1 MYIYGILVLVFL
13 VPTYFS
19 VYPNEFELI
28 IVFLLQ
34 EHVGNM
40 ARNLKALI
48 TKHSFKDRYKTA
60 QSYLQKLKFLV
71 EDVSFGLT

>member
-1 MYIYGILVLVFL
+1 MYIYGILVLVFV

-71 EDVSFGLT
+71 EDVSFGLI

>member
-1 MYIYGILVLVFL
+1 MKCL
-13 VPTYFS
+13 T
-19 VYPNEFELI
+19 
-28 IVFLLQ
+28 FLLQ

-48 TKHSFKDRYKTA
+48 TKHSFKERYKTA

-71 EDVSFGLT
+71 EDVCYPSNYSFNSEFSK